1 MQLSARQQMGGNSPL
16 PRRAA
21 LDDAAGWGSLHVT
34 GGARIIGADK
44 RRCQNTTGGYQSLWM
59 PRMALGPRL
68 QLKAGF
74 FARRTTL
81 RSFEHRSEIAWPI
94 HTDRRFF

>member
-1 MQLSARQQMGGNSPL
+1 
-16 PRRAA
+16 
-21 LDDAAGWGSLHVT
+21 
-34 GGARIIGADK
+34 
-44 RRCQNTTGGYQSLWM
+44 
-59 PRMALGPRL
+59 MALGPRL

-81 RSFEHRSEIAWPI
+81 RSRSEIAWPI